1 MASFVAQCAK
11 RVKNANAPR
20 SFQTIFFPSIDSPAT
35 TDVDSFCPNRA
46 SHPSIHPSIQRLE
59 DTFADDILLG
69 GGFWRRS
76 QRYWGHISGN
86 KFILH
91 GPKAYRQFCFR
102 TRGALN
108 SQGEQLVV
116 QLLIQLSRRD
126 IYGLLYTLAFI
137 LVGLPIVLRWWG
149 VQLMPLYL

>member
-1 MASFVAQCAK
+1 MQTHPDPFKLSFFRQLIPH
-11 RVKNANAPR
+11 RRLTLTLSAPIE
-20 SFQTIFFPSIDSPAT
+20 QA
-35 TDVDSFCPNRA
+35 
-46 SHPSIHPSIQRLE
+46 IQRLE

-137 LVGLPIVLRWWG
+137 LVGLPIVLRLWG